1 MLNNNMITKRE
12 FEIISLMLEEKSAKE
27 IAVFLNL
34 EPKTIESHKR
44 RLMKRFG
51 VKSSVG
57 IITHAVMRGFI
68 KLND

>member
-1 MLNNNMITKRE
+1 MINNTITKRE
-12 FEIISLMLEEKSAKE
+12 LEIISLMAEEKSAKE

-51 VKSSVG
+51 VKSSIG
-57 IITHAVMRGFI
+57 IVIHAVAIGLI
-68 KLND
+68 DIHS